1 MASTRSINTPG
12 DYAVEQRAYKEQID
26 YKTNIQYGIATPTLD
41 AGAGLIQG
49 KLPNIELSGN
59 PNDIESQL
67 FGIGL
72 TNLVNPKTPVN
83 PELKT
88 RKALSIVDR
97 KVPLIMP
104 RNLEIATNQR
114 PFPI

>member
-1 MASTRSINTPG
+1 MASTSSKNTPG

-26 YKTNIQYGIATPTLD
+26 YKTNIHYGIATPTLD

-49 KLPNIELSGN
+49 KLPDIELSGN

-67 FGIGL
+67 FGIGS
-72 TNLVNPKTPVN
+72 TNLVNPETPVN
-83 PELKT
+83 PELKK

-97 KVPLIMP
+97 TVPLIMP
-104 RNLEIATNQR
+104 RNLEIETNQR